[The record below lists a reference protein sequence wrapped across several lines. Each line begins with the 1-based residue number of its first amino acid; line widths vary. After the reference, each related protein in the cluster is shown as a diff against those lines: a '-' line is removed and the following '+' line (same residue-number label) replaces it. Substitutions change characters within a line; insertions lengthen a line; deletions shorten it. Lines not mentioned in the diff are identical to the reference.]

1 MMRPD
6 HEFYLWMAMKI
17 VGLGIVVSVLHN
29 VLKLV
34 VSQSHF
40 LEF

>member
-1 MMRPD
+1 MRPD
-6 HEFYLWMAMKI
+6 EEFYLWMAVKI

-34 VSQSHF
+34 VGQGHF
-40 LEF
+40 GEF